1 MSVLCLMTTLLLCE
15 AQTPNSLSSSELGLK
30 LRKLMVLGSALYIA
44 AHPDDENTAAI
55 SFLGKGRL
63 LRTGYLS
70 MTRGEGGQNLI
81 GPEQGEMLGIIRTQE
96 LLAAR
101 RIDGGEQFFTT
112 AIDFGYS
119 KTSEETMGIWG
130 KEKIV
135 GDIVWVLRKFR
146 PDVMIT
152 RFSDTLGGHG
162 NHTASALLAR
172 EAFLAAGDRRKYPEQ
187 LSHVDP
193 WQPKRI
199 VFNIFRGGGGGGTD
213 PSSKAVR
220 LDVGAYSPLLGLSF
234 TEISGMSR
242 SMHKSQ
248 GFGAGQN
255 RGSLLQYFEP
265 TDGETA
271 NVDLMDGVDLT
282 WSRIKGGARVAEI
295 LQRALTSFSHE
306 NPAAVVPILTEAY
319 AALNA
324 LPPDPWVDVKRQEL
338 IEAIL
343 GCAGVWLDALASDH
357 SAPPGGQLKVTAY
370 ALKRSE
376 APVEV
381 ARLRITAHEAD
392 TVVAMKLQN
401 NNQVQIAMMV
411 DIPQHA
417 SPTQPYW
424 LREEPEKGAYRVA
437 EQRQV
442 GLPENPRALS
452 FLFTLSVHGTP
463 LDIAV
468 PVRYRWIDPVD
479 GEQYRPFQIVPPV
492 SVNLAERVFVFADG
506 GEKEIRVLLHAGG
519 RSGKGTIRLN
529 IPDGWKSDPPFAPF
543 ELKKKG
549 DEAAF
554 TFKVKP
560 TRQTRGG
567 QFRAVVDM
575 GGEVSSSGLLA
586 TKYDH
591 IPIQTIFPEAIG
603 KLVRLDLKKKGERI
617 GYITGSGDE
626 IPAALK
632 ELGYSVKLL
641 SDEELEFANLKNY
654 GAIVAGVRAYN
665 TRPKLKRHQERLM
678 DYVKQGG
685 TYIVQYVTRQQLES
699 ENLGPYPF
707 EVSRDRV
714 SVEEAPVQFNDP
726 KHPLLNSPNRIK
738 ESDFDGWIQERGLY
752 FADKWDPRY
761 ETVLECHDPGEPPR
775 KGGLIVARHGRGYY
789 IYTGY
794 SFFRQLPA
802 GVPGA
807 YRLFVNLISVGK

>member
-1 MSVLCLMTTLLLCE
+1 MLAFCVLTTLLFCA

-30 LRKLMVLGSALYIA
+30 LRKLMVLGSVLYIA

-70 MTRGEGGQNLI
+70 MTRGEGGQNLL
-81 GPEQGEMLGIIRTQE
+81 GSEQGDLLGIIRTQE

-101 RIDGGEQFFTT
+101 KIDGGEQFFTT

-119 KTSEETMGIWG
+119 KTSEETMEIWG

-135 GDIVWVLRKFR
+135 GDIVWVIRKFR

-152 RFSDTLGGHG
+152 RFSDTLGTHG
-162 NHTASALLAR
+162 NHTSSAILAR
-172 EAFLAAGDRRKYPEQ
+172 EAFFAAGDPNKYPEQ
-187 LSHVDP
+187 LKYLTP

-199 VFNIFRGGGGGGTD
+199 VFNVFRFSGGGVEPT
-213 PSSKAVR
+213 SKAVR

-234 TEISGMSR
+234 TEIAGMSR

-265 TDGETA
+265 TGGEAATA
-271 NVDLMDGVDLT
+271 DLMDGIDLT
-282 WSRIKGGARVAEI
+282 WSRINGGGRVAEI
-295 LQRALTSFSHE
+295 LQRALSEFSHDS
-306 NPAAVVPILTEAY
+306 PASVIPILTEAY
-319 AALNA
+319 TALNA
-324 LPPDPWVDVKRQEL
+324 LPRDPWVEVKRREL
-338 IEAIL
+338 AEAIL
-343 GCAGVWLDALASDH
+343 GCAGVWLDAIASDH
-357 SAPPGGQLKVTAY
+357 SAPPGGQLKVTAHV
-370 ALKRSE
+370 LKRSE
-376 APVEV
+376 TPVEV
-381 ARLRITAHEAD
+381 ARLRMSTQKID
-392 TVVAMKLQN
+392 TVVSMRLHN
-401 NNQVQIAMMV
+401 NNQAQIALRV
-411 DIPQHA
+411 DIPQKA
-417 SPTQPYW
+417 LPTQPYW
-424 LREEPEKGAYRVA
+424 LREEPAKGAYRVA
-437 EQRQV
+437 EQQEV
-442 GLPENPRALS
+442 GLPENPPALS
-452 FLFTLSVHGTP
+452 LLFTLSVHGTA

-492 SVNLAERVFVFADG
+492 SVNLSQRVFVFADTG
-506 GEKEIRVLLHAGG
+506 PKELRVLLHAAG
-519 RSGKGTIRLN
+519 RSGKGTIRMN
-529 IPDGWKSDPPFAPF
+529 VPDGWKSDPPFAPF
-543 ELKKKG
+543 ELKNKG

-554 TFKVKP
+554 TFKVRP
-560 TRQTRGG
+560 TGQTNGG

-575 GGEVSSSGLLA
+575 GGEAISSGLL
-586 TKYDH
+586 TTVYDH

-617 GYITGSGDE
+617 GYIAGSGDD

-632 ELGYSVKLL
+632 QLGYSVNLL
-641 SDEELEFANLKNY
+641 SDEELEFANLKDY
-654 GAIVAGVRAYN
+654 GSIVAGVRAYN

-726 KHPLLNSPNRIK
+726 KHPLLNTPNKIRD
-738 ESDFDGWIQERGLY
+738 SDFDGWIQERGLY
-752 FADKWDPRY
+752 FADKWDQRY

-775 KGGLIVARHGRGYY
+775 KGGLIVARYGKGYY